1 MYYQH
6 FGLERPPFKIT
17 PDTDF
22 FFSGGNRGAV
32 LEALLYAVTQ
42 GEGIVKVTGEVG
54 SGKTMLCRMLQG
66 RLPAEIEQVYLANP
80 SVSPEEILHAISF
93 ELGLPTP
100 REASRIELMH
110 AVHDHLVRRHAE
122 GRQVVVFVEESQS
135 MPLATLE
142 EIRLLSNLETRHH
155 KLLQIVLF
163 GQPEL
168 DAILAQ
174 ASIRQLRERITH
186 SFSLQPLRP
195 EEIGEYLTFRL
206 RAAGYRGP
214 DLFAPKL
221 VRAIADA
228 TGGLSRRVNLV
239 ADKALL
245 AAFAENTH
253 TLRLEHVNAAV
264 RDCEFRMKEATAA
277 PRWVTSAALLIV
289 GAALGAGTLWWLGR
303 PSTPHPSP
311 VTGSAATPESEPSP
325 PSASASSTPA
335 PPALATALSAAEPE
349 RTVAPGAGAS
359 ETATARMAATEQWL
373 ENTNHQQR
381 FTIQLALAADDPE
394 ELGRFLEHLG
404 QSVETDQLFLYRTR
418 VRDASHIGV
427 AYGSFP
433 TRQAARAALLK
444 LPEAVRSDRPYIRS
458 VSGIRRDADRSQ

>member
-1 MYYQH
+1 
-6 FGLERPPFKIT
+6 
-17 PDTDF
+17 
-22 FFSGGNRGAV
+22 
-32 LEALLYAVTQ
+32 
-42 GEGIVKVTGEVG
+42 
-54 SGKTMLCRMLQG
+54 
-66 RLPAEIEQVYLANP
+66 
-80 SVSPEEILHAISF
+80 VSPEEILHAIAF

-110 AVHDHLVRRHAE
+110 AVHDHLVQRHAE

-142 EIRLLSNLETRHH
+142 EIRLLSNLETRHQ

-168 DAILAQ
+168 DALLAQ
-174 ASIRQLRERITH
+174 PGIRQLRERITH
-186 SFSLQPLRP
+186 GFSLEPLRP
-195 EEIGEYLTFRL
+195 DEIGEYLSFRL

-264 RDCEFRMKEATAA
+264 RDCAFSVKEATAA
-277 PRWVTSAALLIV
+277 PRWVTSGALLIV
-289 GAALGAGTLWWLGR
+289 GAVLGAGTLWWLSSPSTKPR
-303 PSTPHPSP
+303 PSPPTSAETPGP
-311 VTGSAATPESEPSP
+311 EPSP
-325 PSASASSTPA
+325 PFASASSTPA
-335 PPALATALSAAEPE
+335 PPALATAPPATEPE
-349 RTVAPGAGAS
+349 RTPEPDAGATD
-359 ETATARMAATEQWL
+359 TAAARMAATGQWL
-373 ENTNHQQR
+373 ENADQQR

-394 ELGRFLEHLG
+394 ELRRFLDHLG
-404 QSVETDQLFLYRTR
+404 KFVETDQLFVYRTR

-458 VSGIRRDADRSQ
+458 ASTIRREADRSQ